1 MEGPTK
7 GTEEAAL
14 SEGAARRAF
23 LSNCAKYAVAMPPAI
38 TLLLAAPKD
47 AMAVSSTACGESVP
61 ASFNPQCPG
70 GDPPPPPSPPP
81 VD

>member
-1 MEGPTK
+1 MEQRPMEGPTK

-23 LSNCAKYAVAMPPAI
+23 LTNCAKYAVAMPPAI

-47 AMAVSSTACGESVP
+47 AMAVSSP
-61 ASFNPQCPG
+61 AGGPGSFNPDDD
-70 GDPPPPPSPPP
+70 GD
-81 VD
+81 DDEDE

>member
-1 MEGPTK
+1 MEQRPMEGPTK

-23 LSNCAKYAVAMPPAI
+23 LTNCAKYAVAMSPAI

-47 AMAVSSTACGESVP
+47 AMAVSSLAGVP
-61 ASFNPQCPG
+61 GSFNPDDD
-70 GDPPPPPSPPP
+70 GD
-81 VD
+81 DDGDDDEDG

>member
-1 MEGPTK
+1 MEQRPMEGPTK

-23 LSNCAKYAVAMPPAI
+23 LNNCAKYAVAMPPAI

-47 AMAVSSTACGESVP
+47 AMAVSSSACAQLVP
-61 ASFNPQCPG
+61 ASFNPKCT
-70 GDPPPPPSPPP
+70 GDPPPPT
-81 VD
+81 D